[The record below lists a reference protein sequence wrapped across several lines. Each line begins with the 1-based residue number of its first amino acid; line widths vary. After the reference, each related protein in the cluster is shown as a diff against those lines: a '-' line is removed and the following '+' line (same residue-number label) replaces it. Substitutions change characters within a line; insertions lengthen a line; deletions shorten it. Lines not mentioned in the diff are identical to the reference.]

1 MRRCFIGLGSNLGN
15 SHETLQL
22 AADKLEN
29 LPSTRAAGRSCIY
42 RSAPVGPPGQADYLN
57 AVVALDTEL
66 EPLTLLCSLQRIE
79 KEARRERNVRWG
91 PRTLDLDI
99 LIYVDVE
106 IKSERLTLPHPR
118 LFERNFVLRPLADI
132 VGERWQFADGSSVAQ
147 RLDVCPPNE
156 LTPAHLDWAA
166 ESAEAVSA

>member
-1 MRRCFIGLGSNLGN
+1 MIRCFIGLGSNLGD

-29 LPSTRAAGRSCIY
+29 LPLTRAAGRSCIY
-42 RSAPVGPPGQADYLN
+42 RSAPVGPPGQAAYLN
-57 AVVALDTEL
+57 AVVALDSEL
-66 EPLTLLCSLQRIE
+66 EPLALLLSLQRIE
-79 KEARRERNVRWG
+79 KEAGRERNVRWG

-99 LIYVDVE
+99 LIYGDAK

-132 VGERWQFADGSSVAQ
+132 VGERWVFADGSSVAQ
-147 RLDVCPPNE
+147 RLEACPPND
-156 LTPAHLDWAA
+156 LTLTKLSWTASREAM
-166 ESAEAVSA
+166 SA